1 VRLSPT
7 PTRLRR
13 SGSLAHQAAR
23 FLRPDSFDLH
33 ESATACCSGKALP
46 CGILEQAGYSRG
58 TQRSRFRADFT
69 PARQLAGDA
78 AVLDRFLDDLL
89 VVITVDGTLASKS
102 DDLSLHRSGR
112 LRITRMDPSDRHL
125 LHLGETSVVSVR
137 MDAEAVMNGQ
147 PVTATLRYT
156 RVWHK
161 RSDGWRLVAGHM
173 STVSA

>member
-1 VRLSPT
+1 VSIDDEILACEAD
-7 PTRLRR
+7 LRH
-13 SGSLAHQAAR
+13 A
-23 FLRPDSFDLH
+23 
-33 ESATACCSGKALP
+33 
-46 CGILEQAGYSRG
+46 
-58 TQRSRFRADFT
+58 
-69 PARQLAGDA
+69 QLTGDA
-78 AVLDRFLDDLL
+78 AVLDRLLDDLL
-89 VVITVDGTLASKS
+89 VFTTIDGTLASKS

-112 LRITRMDPSDRHL
+112 LRITRMDPSDRHM

-137 MDAEAVMNGQ
+137 MNAEAVMNGV